1 MEDIFCTTEQIILG
15 INIDSFTS
23 TFDFSDT
30 AYGMNKD
37 DGEWYYFDDSSVS
50 SSSEDDVVVS
60 LCKVHQCQRL
70 GGIYGNKYTVFGQ
83 FLLPLCDFVKKH

>member
-1 MEDIFCTTEQIILG
+1 M
-15 INIDSFTS
+15 NIDSFTS
-23 TFDFSDT
+23 TFHFSDT

-60 LCKVHQCQRL
+60 HCKVHQCQRL
-70 GGIYGNKYTVFGQ
+70 EGIYGNKSTVLDSFY
-83 FLLPLCDFVKKH
+83 FPFVILLRNIKIQNNH